1 MKSVR
6 LLTGVVAS
14 LLFLGAFSTNVQA
27 KHHVE
32 DMEGMDDVALDCDGQ
47 LEADKAAFVAKYPD
61 LSEDDVYD
69 YKTYEG
75 DHGYYRVYDNIDAF
89 TEAQKIK
96 AAYKICLSKAD

>member
-6 LLTGVVAS
+6 FLTGVVAS

-32 DMEGMDDVALDCDGQ
+32 DNHDVALDCDGQ
-47 LEADKAAFVAKYPD
+47 LAADKAAFVAKYPD

-75 DHGYYRVYDNIDAF
+75 DHGYYRVYDNVDAF

-96 AAYKICLSKAD
+96 AAYKICLSKED